1 MKTNKLKL
9 LVLAAASLAV
19 VACGPTT
26 TTTDSTG
33 TSTPP
38 SSTQTSTSTST
49 TIPVVTHTVTV
60 AAGDGYTATLDHAD
74 GVYEEGETV
83 TVSITVTAVGMTVGE
98 VKAGETAA
106 TVGVEEDGTY
116 TATFVLG
123 TEDTEVTIALK
134 AKEYSI
140 GTPAILGD
148 MASYYITGVTLSA
161 ADQTKVA
168 YGTEVT
174 VTVLFDQ
181 EEGAGA
187 SDIAGAIVYING
199 VGKALTPDESSLVGS
214 GWSVGYTKAT
224 ATFTMP
230 AEDVEI
236 VVFMGY
242 AYLSEDQASG
252 FTLKVEEN
260 EYVTVYGAAE
270 GVYYEQIS
278 LQYVVEPGYKVTGW
292 EYSADGGKTWK
303 TFTGFYSGSNTGTMS
318 TYSVGTGEILLKAV
332 GEYVGSAPIT
342 YTNAE
347 KVVTTETGELPTAAT
362 IGETITIGYKG
373 ADGYSITDAA
383 TIEGVDPDNIITN
396 YENYGGEWQIS
407 FVMPENEVTITFSVG
422 ENGTLSYE
430 PNEHVTSVE
439 FRDSSWSG
447 NVITSAAS
455 GAYVYAYVTVE
466 EGYALVSG
474 SVNGGEAIE
483 ANTDSDGNSYI
494 AFAMPSDGSD
504 AKLTL
509 NVGAIHNL
517 SYVESED
524 YSVAFTVDNVTAEQ
538 AAAGQTVGFTLRP
551 SSVFV
556 KPTKVTVNGEEADF
570 KKSSYGNSY
579 SGSFTMP
586 DTDAVLDVEYT
597 KEDGHTLTL
606 TLDGNKTLIDDL
618 EITGGSSLDLIGVAE
633 GVETLTGEFL
643 VGETLSIDL
652 TTIAS
657 DTLTPELYL
666 VKGSAE
672 EKLEP
677 TGVSL
682 YDTDPATIGYEYD
695 NVTLTEDVTG
705 FALRYATK
713 AAASAT
719 LAAKD
724 EGGADLTIDGL
735 TFTLNGTT
743 TYDTIDELSAAIKVG
758 DLLTVNLPAAPAD
771 RAYSLSVKV
780 GETELEPTS
789 GTTYLVTG
797 PVAISIERIVSY
809 SLTINDGSNDRVS
822 VDISYDGKWY
832 FGSFD
837 GLELGKTMEL
847 TFSAYYL
854 AGKTYTAT
862 ITNGDEAPV
871 TVQII
876 EAYEDYTATITVAG
890 SVTVDIVAD

>member
-1 MKTNKLKL
+1 
-9 LVLAAASLAV
+9 
-19 VACGPTT
+19 
-26 TTTDSTG
+26 
-33 TSTPP
+33 
-38 SSTQTSTSTST
+38 
-49 TIPVVTHTVTV
+49 
-60 AAGDGYTATLDHAD
+60 
-74 GVYEEGETV
+74 
-83 TVSITVTAVGMTVGE
+83 
-98 VKAGETAA
+98 
-106 TVGVEEDGTY
+106 
-116 TATFVLG
+116 
-123 TEDTEVTIALK
+123 
-134 AKEYSI
+134 
-140 GTPAILGD
+140 
-148 MASYYITGVTLSA
+148 
-161 ADQTKVA
+161 
-168 YGTEVT
+168 
-174 VTVLFDQ
+174 
-181 EEGAGA
+181 
-187 SDIAGAIVYING
+187 
-199 VGKALTPDESSLVGS
+199 
-214 GWSVGYTKAT
+214 
-224 ATFTMP
+224 
-230 AEDVEI
+230 
-236 VVFMGY
+236 
-242 AYLSEDQASG
+242 
-252 FTLKVEEN
+252 
-260 EYVTVYGAAE
+260 
-270 GVYYEQIS
+270 
-278 LQYVVEPGYKVTGW
+278 
-292 EYSADGGKTWK
+292 
-303 TFTGFYSGSNTGTMS
+303 
-318 TYSVGTGEILLKAV
+318 
-332 GEYVGSAPIT
+332 
-342 YTNAE
+342 
-347 KVVTTETGELPTAAT
+347 
-362 IGETITIGYKG
+362 
-373 ADGYSITDAA
+373 
-383 TIEGVDPDNIITN
+383 
-396 YENYGGEWQIS
+396 
-407 FVMPENEVTITFSVG
+407 
-422 ENGTLSYE
+422 
-430 PNEHVTSVE
+430 
-439 FRDSSWSG
+439 
-447 NVITSAAS
+447 
-455 GAYVYAYVTVE
+455 
-466 EGYALVSG
+466 
-474 SVNGGEAIE
+474 
-483 ANTDSDGNSYI
+483 
-494 AFAMPSDGSD
+494 MPSDGSD

-666 VKGSAE
+666 VKGSEE
-672 EKLEP
+672 EKLKP

-695 NVTLTEDVTG
+695 NVTLTEDITG

-713 AAASAT
+713 DAASAT
-719 LAAKD
+719 LTAKD

-735 TFTLNGTT
+735 TYTLNGTT

-758 DLLTVNLPAAPAD
+758 DLLTINLPAAPSD
-771 RAYSLSVKV
+771 RAYNLTVKA

-837 GLELGKTMEL
+837 GLELGKTMEI

-871 TVQII
+871 TVQIL
-876 EAYEDYTATITVAG
+876 EAYEDYTTTITVAG
-890 SVTVDIVAD
+890 SITVDIVAD